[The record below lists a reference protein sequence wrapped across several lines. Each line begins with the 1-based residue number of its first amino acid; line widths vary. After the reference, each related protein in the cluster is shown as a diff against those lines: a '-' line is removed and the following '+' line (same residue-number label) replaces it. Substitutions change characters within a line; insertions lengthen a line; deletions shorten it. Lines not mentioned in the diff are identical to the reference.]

1 MEVLQQSSLDTKRL
15 LLKKTR
21 YPKVRNF
28 VLFYVWEDARVS
40 LKHSFDMHLRYL
52 GTVSPVFTF

>member
-1 MEVLQQSSLDTKRL
+1 MEVLQQNSLDIKRL

-28 VLFYVWEDARVS
+28 VLFYVWEDARVC
-40 LKHSFDMHLRYL
+40 LTEAFL
-52 GTVSPVFTF
+52 